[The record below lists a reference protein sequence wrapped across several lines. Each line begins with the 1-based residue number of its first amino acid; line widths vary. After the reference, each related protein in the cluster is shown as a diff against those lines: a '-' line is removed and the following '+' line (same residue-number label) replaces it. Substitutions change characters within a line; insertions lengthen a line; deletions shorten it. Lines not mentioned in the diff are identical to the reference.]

1 MSTKISGKKIAL
13 IVLIG
18 TIGIILL
25 ADEYPALRFRGD
37 GRFSGGPVFGYWIR
51 FRRVP
56 FYVPGEYIFHFRGMP
71 KEEMSLQLYA
81 EGKSLDNEAELT
93 HLGTT
98 IEARLIDQNGHM
110 VCEAVGSPLVGR
122 GKIDDDNPKGWV
134 TMLSFDEAAYW
145 NGHCLRLPLKPS
157 DSYTLTIRIGDIDS
171 NTPKVNLIP
180 TLEGGQLD
188 LP

>member
-1 MSTKISGKKIAL
+1 MKMSGKKIAL
-13 IVLIG
+13 IVAIG
-18 TIGIILL
+18 AIGIMWL

-37 GRFSGGPVFGYWIR
+37 GRFSGGPIFGYWIR
-51 FRRVP
+51 FRMIP
-56 FYVPGEYIFHFRGMP
+56 LYMPGEYVFHFRGMP

-81 EGKSLDNEAELT
+81 EEKSFDYEAELT

-98 IEARLIDQNGHM
+98 IEARLVDQNGHM
-110 VCEAVGSPLVGR
+110 VCEAVGSPLVGSR
-122 GKIDDDNPKGWV
+122 RYDADNPKGWV
-134 TMLSFDEAAYW
+134 TMVGGDEAAYW
-145 NGHCLRLPLKPS
+145 SGNCLRLPLKPS

-171 NTPKVNLIP
+171 KTPNINLIP